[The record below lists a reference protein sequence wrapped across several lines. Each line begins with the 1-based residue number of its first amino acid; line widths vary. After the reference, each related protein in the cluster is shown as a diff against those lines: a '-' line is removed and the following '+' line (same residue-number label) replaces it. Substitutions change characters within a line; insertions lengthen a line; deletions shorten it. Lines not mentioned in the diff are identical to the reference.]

1 MFNLTGK
8 KALVT
13 GASGGIGG
21 AIAKALHAQ
30 GAEVGLSGRNVEA
43 LEKLAHLGFGQR
55 ARELINQFAVH
66 ESLDVGNATNAEL
79 LCQRLVFVGVDLG
92 ELELATVL
100 CGELFQYRLQC
111 AAWPAPFSPEIHQH
125 RR

>member
-43 LEKLAHLGFGQR
+43 LNKLAAEIGDRVHVLPGDLNTSEASDALVKSAEEKMGQIDILVNNAGLTKDGLFMR
-55 ARELINQFAVH
+55 LIDDDWQ
-66 ESLDVGNATNAEL
+66 
-79 LCQRLVFVGVDLG
+79 
-92 ELELATVL
+92 
-100 CGELFQYRLQC
+100 
-111 AAWPAPFSPEIHQH
+111 
-125 RR
+125 